1 MVNVIK
7 NHKTFHSYP
16 LWDSGRKGCGVTNYK
31 IQDKA
36 LHSFANTKV
45 EEMMILNIFTFLSL
59 IGVVHLR

>member
-1 MVNVIK
+1 MGAETVEEPWYPKSRWSEFINEHEDKVFVN
-7 NHKTFHSYP
+7 
-16 LWDSGRKGCGVTNYK
+16 

-59 IGVVHLR
+59 IGIVHLR